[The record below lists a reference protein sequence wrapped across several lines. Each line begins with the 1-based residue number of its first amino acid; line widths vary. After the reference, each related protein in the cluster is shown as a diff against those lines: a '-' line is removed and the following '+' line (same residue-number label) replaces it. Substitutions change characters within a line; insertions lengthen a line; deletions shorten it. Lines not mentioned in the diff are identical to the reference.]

1 MTITISLLLT
11 SDDNHNHNL
20 LGWNQLLIHCIVSI
34 CYTKGIKRFRFRHI
48 GISTF
53 CNFLHFGFLA
63 FQHSAISGIS
73 AFWHFCILA
82 IFGISS
88 FCNFWQAFP
97 LLAISGISATS
108 RLSMAMEILTGSL
121 FISFH
126 DWIGSMCM
134 WCGVAMVL
142 LFHSTTVALSALLCH
157 CFSVSIDASHCLLCH
172 MRERFDCSA
181 F

>member
-1 MTITISLLLT
+1 MEPAANPLYCIYLLHQGHQAFPLQAYRHFHILQFLT
-11 SDDNHNHNL
+11 
-20 LGWNQLLIHCIVSI
+20 
-34 CYTKGIKRFRFRHI
+34 FR
-48 GISTF
+48 
-53 CNFLHFGFLA
+53 L
-63 FQHSAISGIS
+63 SGIS
-73 AFWHFCILA
+73 AFCNFWHFRFVAFLHSA
-82 IFGISS
+82 IFGISA
-88 FCNFWQAFP
+88 FCNFWQVFP

>member
-1 MTITISLLLT
+1 MDGTSDDNHNHSLLLT

-73 AFWHFCILA
+73 ALWHFCILQ
-82 IFGISS
+82 FLVFPHSTISGRH
-88 FCNFWQAFP
+88 FRFLQFLAFP
-97 LLAISGISATS
+97 QLLVFPWPWKFW
-108 RLSMAMEILTGSL
+108 RQ
-121 FISFH
+121 SFH
-126 DWIGSMCM
+126 LVSWLDRINVYVVWSCNGFIVS
-134 WCGVAMVL
+134 
-142 LFHSTTVALSALLCH
+142 FNNSSTVCSALPL
-157 CFSVSIDASHCLLCH
+157 F
-172 MRERFDCSA
+172 
-181 F
+181 

>member
-1 MTITISLLLT
+1 MDGTSDDNHNHSLLLT

-73 AFWHFCILA
+73 AFWHFRILQFLA
-82 IFGISS
+82 GISAS
-88 FCNFWQAFP
+88 CNFWHFRNF
-97 LLAISGISATS
+97 S
-108 RLSMAMEILTGSL
+108 
-121 FISFH
+121 SFH
-126 DWIGSMCM
+126 GHGNFDWQS
-134 WCGVAMVL
+134 
-142 LFHSTTVALSALLCH
+142 FHLVSWLDRINVYVVWSCNGFIVSFNNSSTVCSALPL
-157 CFSVSIDASHCLLCH
+157 F
-172 MRERFDCSA
+172 
-181 F
+181 

>member
-1 MTITISLLLT
+1 MDGTSDDNHNHSLLLT

-63 FQHSAISGIS
+63 FPLCGIS
-73 AFWHFCILA
+73 A
-82 IFGISS
+82 

-157 CFSVSIDASHCLLCH
+157 CFSVSIDASHCLLC
-172 MRERFDCSA
+172 SA
-181 F
+181 I